1 MRSEMASV
9 FPRTWQFAARLD
21 QLTKPGDYVATYV
34 GGGEPVVV
42 VRDEEGVLRAFSNV
56 CRHHAARVGIFS
68 AMPIFFI
75 FSLLSIYLCILYMFY
90 LFFYLFLI
98 IVLDATN
105 HQFSR
110 GMWPH
115 C

>member
-1 MRSEMASV
+1 MRSEMASI

-56 CRHHAARVGIFS
+56 CRHHAARVGTFYK
-68 AMPIFFI
+68 MFI
-75 FSLLSIYLCILYMFY
+75 FYFIYLSMHFLYFLLIFY
-90 LFFYLFLI
+90 MYFSSSCSMQKI
-98 IVLDATN
+98 TI
-105 HQFSR
+105 SR